1 MILRLC
7 VTGYL
12 WHDCAGDVVAAGTNH
27 QVSATGLL
35 ALQRNDVQVGEH
47 SVDLSLQTV
56 QRS

>member
-1 MILRLC
+1 M
-7 VTGYL
+7 TGYL

-27 QVSATGLL
+27 QVSAARLL
-35 ALQRNDVQVGEH
+35 ALQRNDVQVGEQ